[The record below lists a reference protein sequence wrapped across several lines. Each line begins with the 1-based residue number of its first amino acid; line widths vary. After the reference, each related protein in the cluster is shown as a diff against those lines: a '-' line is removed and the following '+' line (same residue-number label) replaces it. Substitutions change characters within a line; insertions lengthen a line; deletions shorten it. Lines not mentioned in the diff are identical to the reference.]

1 MMTEKTALQSALA
14 KANQDKFE
22 TDEVGFGKSELFKVK
37 VEDLTDEQ
45 IVVLF
50 RYGKRKFNDMWNGS
64 HEKKDG
70 KNIQTY
76 WTTWLES
83 MVEGRTRGEGTTQQ
97 TTEERAWIRY
107 YGMTGIKIGG
117 RVVSGKTLHTAQL
130 QDCKKALVTRDPSLR
145 DSVNLDEQAEALLPA
160 WIAEQEQNM
169 EGYGA
174 ILMVQKALDQQKTM
188 A

>member
-1 MMTEKTALQSALA
+1 MTEKTALQTALS
-14 KANQDKFE
+14 KAYQEKFE
-22 TDEVGFGKSELFKVK
+22 TAEIGFGKSDLFKVK

-64 HEKKDG
+64 QEKKDG

-76 WTTWLES
+76 WPTWLES
-83 MVEGRTRGEGTTQQ
+83 MVEGRTRGEGPAQQ

-130 QDCKKALVTRDPSLR
+130 QDCKKALLTKDPSLR
-145 DSVNLDEQAEALLPA
+145 DSVNLEEQAEALLPA

-188 A
+188 AS